1 MSFSR
6 VTRAM
11 LPASK
16 CLCRV
21 NNWCV
26 YRSKY
31 DSCDNPRINKGN
43 SDAACWRLSNKAL
56 LTVLITLPVR
66 TDHLGNSQPDP
77 NYKQMRE
84 AFDRLH
90 EGNQVEAIMKNGG
103 AKKLSVEYVTD
114 DDDISAHLAFTEVD
128 GDGEEI
134 LLWDI
139 ASFKRVEG

>member
-6 VTRAM
+6 VSKAM

-56 LTVLITLPVR
+56 LAVLITLPVR
-66 TDHLGNSQPDP
+66 TDYLGNSKPD
-77 NYKQMRE
+77 KHDMEKVCDVIQDTMR
-84 AFDRLH
+84 
-90 EGNQVEAIMKNGG
+90 
-103 AKKLSVEYVTD
+103 LSTR
-114 DDDISAHLAFTEVD
+114 EV
-128 GDGEEI
+128 G
-134 LLWDI
+134 
-139 ASFKRVEG
+139 R